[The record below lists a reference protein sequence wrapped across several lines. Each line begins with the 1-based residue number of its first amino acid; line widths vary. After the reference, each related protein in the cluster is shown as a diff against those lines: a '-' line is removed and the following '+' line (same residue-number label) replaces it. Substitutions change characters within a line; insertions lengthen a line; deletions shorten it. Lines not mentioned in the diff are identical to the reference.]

1 MPRSESGLPVRT
13 APFGALRLL
22 SLCSS
27 LWLVFS
33 FGCASPINL
42 SGAIIACLKIGL
54 GIPLIRLQQYFL
66 PLMLR
71 SQVDFLNHGLLPF
84 AGRGD
89 VVGRIV
95 DFWRET
101 AGALGLRALLVVG
114 EAGVGKSRLVEEGS
128 SVISA
133 DGGVALATRLYPDSP
148 TALIP
153 LITRALW
160 RNALLAGLLKEEPR
174 DDLGSVRDALIRICG
189 LRPTL
194 LVIED
199 LHLLGSDGLRDL
211 SLLLDGLA
219 DEPMSILFTAR
230 PVELAARGVIEPYM
244 VDEIELHGLNDEAIA
259 AIWEELMGET
269 ADAALV
275 TALKTRT
282 TGNALALRSALRA
295 GLRDRRR
302 TGNPAADRDLFLEGL
317 ERNVRLLSDGMVAH
331 LTDAERAWAAQLAG
345 LGEVFSREAA
355 LFLFDEDP
363 HPLDELAFKGIV
375 AVASS
380 LPSPVDGSRSSSV
393 PLSFTHS
400 LLHRHFVDG
409 TRGDLIP
416 KIVGAVAA
424 GLPLYS
430 VLPFELVLGHAGGIA
445 LPATTLQAG
454 AVRALAVASALYLS
468 PDWRQANTAR
478 RAAELLQRL
487 AAPGLSDKERRD
499 LRSQVLVSLLSA
511 GLRSRTESN
520 DVLLEEL
527 LDLTANPSDQDAAA
541 LRLRALIP
549 WRRHIRRQGIERNLE
564 PIAEVESLIERFP
577 DLAHSS
583 EYVAH
588 VHDTL
593 RSAIILR
600 DDDLIRSMEERLD
613 RFLTDPATPSTV
625 SSYARRILVPPLLN
639 VYTNP
644 DELARR
650 RRQLADLD
658 QAAADPMMRLN
669 YLIWKAW
676 FLEGLL
682 DVGEA
687 LSTIEFA
694 VPYYRDRGVL
704 LEAIDCSRMGIFLRA
719 LQHGDLER
727 MAREIDELAVE
738 PSTEVDGALLARKA
752 PIHIAK
758 GGVLLDNPEWLA
770 SELSK
775 RDAQPAGLVLPIRVL
790 VMLAF
795 NDTDR
800 LRQLLD
806 ADLTADPPFVPLVP
820 LLSYVIDPSQ
830 TDCDDVI
837 KELPYLLDRPTLN
850 VDTFALRRAALDL
863 IMMLPETE
871 ETEKVRRGARDL
883 IVVGVRELVEWTLSR
898 PLPLV
903 ASKLLDRYG
912 RHLPNETLKDLQGRT
927 KVALGESSAPRRGGA
942 HVSMLGAIVIQP
954 EEGEPVRLRGTQLCT
969 LLGLMIATEMLD
981 RPLSSQEATA
991 IVMGNDRDP
1000 DAARKAMNFA
1010 VFRLRESMGPDAV
1023 ITGGETPR
1031 LNPERVRVDL
1041 LDAWRHLRAAST
1053 ALADGALMR
1062 SVPELLAAFEMAGGK
1077 VPFPTLYDDFF
1088 EALRGDME
1096 AELRETAIRLARLL
1110 IREGD
1115 NDAAGRVLQ
1124 SAHRVM
1130 PEDEEIV
1137 DLLRDT
1143 FRALGKRAEAIR
1155 VGLAE
1160 AE

>member
-1 MPRSESGLPVRT
+1 M
-13 APFGALRLL
+13 
-22 SLCSS
+22 
-27 LWLVFS
+27 
-33 FGCASPINL
+33 
-42 SGAIIACLKIGL
+42 
-54 GIPLIRLQQYFL
+54 
-66 PLMLR
+66 
-71 SQVDFLNHGLLPF
+71 
-84 AGRGD
+84 
-89 VVGRIV
+89 GRIV
-95 DFWRET
+95 DFWRGT
-101 AGALGLRALLVVG
+101 AGAIGLRTLLVVG
-114 EAGVGKSRLVEEGS
+114 EAGIGKSRLVEEGA
-128 SVISA
+128 SVIASG
-133 DGGVALATRLYPDSP
+133 GGVALATRLYPDSP
-148 TALIP
+148 TALVP

-174 DDLGSVRDALIRICG
+174 DDLGSVRDALVRICG

-199 LHLLGSDGLRDL
+199 LHLLGADGLRDL

-230 PVELAARGVIEPYM
+230 PVDLPARGVIEPYM
-244 VDEIELHGLNDEAIA
+244 VDEIELHGLDDA
-259 AIWEELMGET
+259 AISTIWEDLMGE
-269 ADAALV
+269 APDAALV
-275 TALKTRT
+275 SALRTRT
-282 TGNALALRSALRA
+282 AGNALALRSALRA

-302 TGNPAADRDLFLEGL
+302 TGNAAADRDLFLEGL

-331 LTDAERAWAAQLAG
+331 LTDMERAWAAQLAG

-355 LFLFDEDP
+355 LHLFDGDP

-380 LPSPVDGSRSSSV
+380 LPSPVDEIRSSSV

-409 TRGDLIP
+409 TKGEVIP
-416 KIVGAVAA
+416 KIVGAVASK
-424 GLPLYS
+424 LPLYS

-445 LPATTLQAG
+445 LPASTLRDG

-478 RAAELLQRL
+478 RAADLLQRL
-487 AAPGLSDKERRD
+487 AAPGLSDNERRD
-499 LRSQVLVSLLSA
+499 LRSRVLISLLSA
-511 GLRSRTESN
+511 GLRSRAESN

-527 LDLTANPSDQDAAA
+527 MDLTANPSDQEAAS
-541 LRLRALIP
+541 LRLHALIP
-549 WRRHIRRQGIERNLE
+549 WRRHIRREGIERNLE
-564 PIAEVESLIERFP
+564 PMKEVESLIARYP
-577 DLAHSS
+577 ALIHST

-600 DDDLIRSMEERLD
+600 DDDLIRAMEDRLD
-613 RFLTDPATPSTV
+613 RFLADPETPADV
-625 SSYARRILVPPLLN
+625 SAYARRILVPPLLN
-639 VYTNP
+639 VYRSP

-658 QAAADPMMRLN
+658 QASVDPIMRLN

-687 LSTIEFA
+687 LATIDYA

-727 MAREIDELAVE
+727 MAKEIDSVTVE
-738 PSTEVDGALLARKA
+738 KSTEVDGALLARKA

-758 GGVLLDNPEWLA
+758 GGVLLDDPEWLA
-770 SELSK
+770 RELA
-775 RDAQPAGLVLPIRVL
+775 RRGAQPIGLVLPIRVL
-790 VMLAF
+790 VTLAF
-795 NDTDR
+795 NDADR
-800 LRQLLD
+800 LRHLLD
-806 ADLTADPPFVPLVP
+806 DDLHADPPFIPLVP
-820 LLSYVIDPSQ
+820 LLSYVIDRSRADP
-830 TDCDDVI
+830 DDVI
-837 KELPYLLDRPTLN
+837 RNLPYLLDRPTLN
-850 VDTFALRRAALDL
+850 LDMFALRRATLDL
-863 IMMLPETE
+863 LMMLPKTKETE
-871 ETEKVRRGARDL
+871 MVRIGAKDL
-883 IVVGVRELVEWTLSR
+883 MVGGVRELVEWTLSR
-898 PLPLV
+898 PLPRV
-903 ASKLLDRYG
+903 AAKLLDRYRG
-912 RHLPNETLKDLQGRT
+912 LLPKETLKEFQGRI
-927 KVALGESSAPRRGGA
+927 KAGPGETTTPSQGGPR
-942 HVSMLGAIVIQP
+942 VSMLGAIVIRP
-954 EEGEPVRLRGTQLCT
+954 EEGEPVRLRGAQLCA
-969 LLGLMIATEMLD
+969 LLGLMVATEMLD
-981 RPLSSQEATA
+981 RPLSSQEAMA

-1000 DAARKAMNFA
+1000 DTARKAMNFA
-1010 VFRLRESMGPDAV
+1010 VFRLRETMGTDAV

-1031 LNPERVRVDL
+1031 LNLDRLRVDL
-1041 LDAWRHLRAAST
+1041 LDAWQRLRSASS

-1062 SVPELLAAFEMAGGK
+1062 SVPELLAALEMMGGK

-1088 EALRGDME
+1088 EALRGDIE
-1096 AELRETAIRLARLL
+1096 AELRKTAIRLARLL

-1115 NDAAGRVLQ
+1115 NDAAGRILQ
-1124 SAHRVM
+1124 ETYRVM
-1130 PEDEEIV
+1130 PEDEEV
-1137 DLLRDT
+1137 VELLRDT

-1160 AE
+1160 VE